1 MIIANDLDGM
11 VFALLNQYG
20 IVNKKQVIETNI
32 IYEVPQFG
40 TKIAFMDG
48 QHFDKKLLDGWH
60 VAYVFPDFDFI
71 EARDKVIWTLVK
83 GGYFHYLRNN
93 FKNTFNRMLHSEG
106 WDKALVDHRKKS
118 YKDLPKFAYWK
129 DLNSKLGG
137 VTYNYAMSIDPGFFD
152 IILE

>member
-1 MIIANDLDGM
+1 MITANDLDGM